1 MVGKDLSDDLAED
14 LLSPLVFFVAGQHA
28 ESGVVAVKQ
37 RRDGGKRRVL
47 LELLD
52 ELVVVVVVVIVV
64 SVVSMIIVSMVR
76 VGEPWRRLERIVV
89 RRLTVSVAPE
99 GSLATHE
106 EGE

>member
-1 MVGKDLSDDLAED
+1 
-14 LLSPLVFFVAGQHA
+14 
-28 ESGVVAVKQ
+28 
-37 RRDGGKRRVL
+37 
-47 LELLD
+47 
-52 ELVVVVVVVIVV
+52 VVVVVVIVV